1 MPCVSLQRK
10 RVEFQKS
17 SSEIQ
22 QLLLKLGFICD
33 NDDPVGNIT
42 QIDDNAQQTI
52 YFNGSVVSPSQ
63 KFEYD
68 ALYRLLKSTGR
79 EHVSINVSS
88 DEVEGYNQ
96 AQISPQDG
104 SAMRNYT
111 REWQYDEVGNILE
124 MKVGS
129 LLKI

>member
-1 MPCVSLQRK
+1 MPCVLLQRK
-10 RVEFQKS
+10 NPRFQEETS
-17 SSEIQ
+17 DIEM
-22 QLLLKLGFICD
+22 QLLEPGFVCE
-33 NDDPVGNIT
+33 NDDPIGNIT

-79 EHVSINVSS
+79 EHISINASS
-88 DEVEGYNQ
+88 EPEAEGYNP

-104 SAMRNYT
+104 SA
-111 REWQYDEVGNILE
+111 VGD
-124 MKVGS
+124 S
-129 LLKI
+129 

>member
-1 MPCVSLQRK
+1 
-10 RVEFQKS
+10 
-17 SSEIQ
+17 
-22 QLLLKLGFICD
+22 
-33 NDDPVGNIT
+33 
-42 QIDDNAQQTI
+42 
-52 YFNGSVVSPSQ
+52 
-63 KFEYD
+63 
-68 ALYRLLKSTGR
+68 
-79 EHVSINVSS
+79 VSS

>member
-1 MPCVSLQRK
+1 MPCVLLQRK
-10 RVEFQKS
+10 NKFQKLS
-17 SSEIQ
+17 PENQ
-22 QLLLKLGFICD
+22 KLLQKLGFICE

-79 EHVSINVSS
+79 EHVSINASS
-88 DEVEGYNQ
+88 EPEAEGYNQ

>member
-1 MPCVSLQRK
+1 MPCVLLQGK

-42 QIDDNAQQTI
+42 QINDNAQQTI

-68 ALYRLLKSTGR
+68 ALYRLLKSTVPR
-79 EHVSINVSS
+79 PAVHKQK
-88 DEVEGYNQ
+88 DQ
-96 AQISPQDG
+96 
-104 SAMRNYT
+104 
-111 REWQYDEVGNILE
+111 
-124 MKVGS
+124 
-129 LLKI
+129 